1 MPLLNLAAATGGLDV
16 SEGFV
21 HGRQL
26 RGNNMLAAAKKDVAE
41 KARGESLILHVPVW
55 TETNMASGR
64 QGAGG
69 AGWPARGCGP

>member
-1 MPLLNLAAATGGLDV
+1 
-16 SEGFV
+16 
-21 HGRQL
+21 
-26 RGNNMLAAAKKDVAE
+26 MLAAAKKDVAE

-55 TETNMASGR
+55 TEANMASGR